1 MIRRTTTFPGRM
13 LMFASAVL
21 LVSGCANTAIRG
33 NFESAQAVT
42 RDKLEADVQWLTTDE
57 ARRQARSDTD
67 RLLAQPLSGD
77 DAVRIALGYSP
88 AVQAMLFE
96 AAAASAGA
104 TQAARLPNPVFSF
117 EHLLRNEGGLREIE
131 IGRVLAFS
139 VYDLVLLPTRLRLA
153 DHQQAQTRLEL
164 AARIVAAAT
173 DARQAWIRA
182 VAAQQR
188 VQYFGQVKSAADA
201 SAELA
206 RRMQAVGNFSKLQRA
221 REQAFSADAVAQLAR
236 AQQAARS
243 TREALVRAL
252 GLDASQALAMTLP
265 DRLPDLPAKLRDE
278 QAVMQAALDQR
289 LDVRIAKANLEFT
302 AREQGLTQVTSFVN
316 SFDVAGVRNT
326 ETGREP
332 QKGYALDVA
341 LPIFDFGDA
350 ARTRAAATY
359 MAALNHTAQ
368 SIVEAS
374 SQVRETYAA
383 YRTADDVAKHYRD
396 EIVPLHKVIS
406 EENMLRYNGML
417 IGVFELLADAREQIA
432 SVVQAIDA
440 QQDFWL
446 ADADLQA
453 ALIGRPL
460 ARVASETG
468 SMAGRSAVARQA
480 MELQ

>member
-1 MIRRTTTFPGRM
+1 MIAGNSGRGL
-13 LMFASAVL
+13 LMAAAIL
-21 LVSGCANTAIRG
+21 LVSGCANTAIRS
-33 NFESAQAVT
+33 NFDSAQAVA
-42 RDKLEADVQWLTTDE
+42 RDKLAADVQWLTTDD
-57 ARRQARSDTD
+57 ARRHARSDVD
-67 RLLAQPLSGD
+67 RLLAQPLGAD
-77 DAVRIALGYSP
+77 DAVRITLGYSP

-104 TQAARLPNPVFSF
+104 TQAARPANPIFTF
-117 EHLLRNEGGLREIE
+117 ERLLRNEGGLREIE
-131 IGRVLAFS
+131 IGRILAFS
-139 VYDLVLLPTRLRLA
+139 VYDLVLLPARLRLD
-153 DHQQAQTRLEL
+153 DHQQQQTRLEL
-164 AARIVAAAT
+164 AARIVTAAT
-173 DARQAWIRA
+173 DVRRAWIRA
-182 VAAQQR
+182 VAAAQML
-188 VQYFGQVKSAADA
+188 QYFDQVRSAADA

-206 RRMQAVGNFSKLQRA
+206 RRMQAAGNFSKLQRA

-243 TREALVRAL
+243 AREALIRAL
-252 GLDASQALAMTLP
+252 GLDAAQAQALTLP
-265 DRLPDLPAKLRDE
+265 ERLPDLPAMPRDE
-278 QAVMQAALDQR
+278 QAVMQTALDQR
-289 LDVRIAKANLEFT
+289 LDVRIARANLEFT
-302 AREQGLTQVTSFVN
+302 AREQGLTRITSFIN

-326 ETGREP
+326 ETGRSP

-350 ARTRAAATY
+350 ARTRADATY
-359 MAALNHTAQ
+359 MAALNRTAQ
-368 SIVEAS
+368 LIVEAS

-396 EIVPLHKVIS
+396 EIVPLRRTIS

-432 SVVQAIDA
+432 SVVQAIEA

-453 ALIGRPL
+453 ALIGRPF
-460 ARVASETG
+460 AGVMAETG
-468 SMAGRSAVARQA
+468 SMVGSNATARRA